1 MKITRLRTD
10 LVRVP
15 LTQPARW
22 SGGTRMAA
30 PAVLL
35 TLETDEGLTGYGEA
49 VGPTLAPLQTIL
61 ELEFKPLLIGAD
73 PLRTELALHRLEELT
88 VNWAGF
94 GAYAISAAEMALLD
108 LKGKVLGTP
117 LVNLLGGLYRDSVE
131 WMGYVFIDEPHA
143 NAELARRYL
152 SEGYLTLKVKVGRDI
167 DQDARRL
174 KAIRETV
181 GTEMKIRV
189 DANMAWS
196 RSTARRA
203 IAALEPYGLQYVE
216 QPLPW
221 TDIDGMAELSRSVDV
236 PIAADESCTGVRE
249 AARLIEAGA
258 CEVLILY
265 VSEAGGLTRA
275 QQIVRM
281 AESAGVA
288 CVLGTWAE
296 LGVGTAAGAHLI
308 AASRNFPFANDTHYP
323 LQSDDIL
330 TRMLPF
336 QDGRLVL
343 PAGPGLGV
351 EVDPARVERY
361 ANCEVRDQVF
371 YDADNPEFIPRTGA
385 IM

>member
-1 MKITRLRTD
+1 MKITGLRTD

-15 LTQPARW
+15 LTQPAKW

-49 VGPTLAPLQTIL
+49 VGPTLAPLQTVL
-61 ELEFKPLLIGAD
+61 EVEFRSFLIGAD
-73 PLRTELALHRLEELT
+73 PLRTELTLHRLEELT
-88 VNWAGF
+88 ANWAAF
-94 GAYAISAAEMALLD
+94 GAYAISAVEMALLD
-108 LKGKVLGTP
+108 LKGKALGTP
-117 LVNLLGGLYRDSVE
+117 LVNLLGGVYRESVE
-131 WMGYVFIDEPHA
+131 WMGYIFIDEPQA
-143 NAELARRYL
+143 NATLARRYL
-152 SEGYLTLKVKVGRDI
+152 DEGYRTLKVKVGRDI
-167 DQDARRL
+167 AEDSRRL

-181 GTEMKIRV
+181 GSEVKIRV

-203 IAALEPYGLQYVE
+203 IAALEPYDLQYVE

-221 TDIDGMAELSRSVDV
+221 TDIDGMAELSASVDV

-249 AARLIEAGA
+249 AARLIDAGA
-258 CEVLILY
+258 CEVLVLY

-296 LGVGTAAGAHLI
+296 LGVGTATGTHLI
-308 AASRNFPFANDTHYP
+308 ASSRNFPFANDTHYP

-330 TRMLPF
+330 TTMLPF
-336 QDGRLVL
+336 RDGRLPV
-343 PAGPGLGV
+343 PTGPGLGV
-351 EVDPARVERY
+351 EVDPAKVERY
-361 ANCEVRDQVF
+361 TKSEVRDQVF
-371 YDADNPEFIPRTGA
+371 FDADNPEFIPRVGA
-385 IM
+385 II